1 MDSEALYGWRR
12 DAEGVPSGKPATK
25 KQPENSEL
33 LGFFHLLLRRAGA
46 TAYETGYEVNGRTIR
61 VINGRG
67 ASLSTLRSEFV
78 EPPAVVTADMIVA
91 VTATDLGSP
100 DNVVRSG
107 RAGDFIRPEPVA
119 EWYDMEG
126 ARKVLGI

>member
-1 MDSEALYGWRR
+1 M
-12 DAEGVPSGKPATK
+12 
-25 KQPENSEL
+25 
-33 LGFFHLLLRRAGA
+33 
-46 TAYETGYEVNGRTIR
+46 
-61 VINGRG
+61 
-67 ASLSTLRSEFV
+67 
-78 EPPAVVTADMIVA
+78 VTADMIVA

>member
-1 MDSEALYGWRR
+1 M
-12 DAEGVPSGKPATK
+12 VTV
-25 KQPENSEL
+25 
-33 LGFFHLLLRRAGA
+33 H
-46 TAYETGYEVNGRTIR
+46 
-61 VINGRG
+61 NGRG
-67 ASLSTLRSEFV
+67 ASLSTLRSEFI

-119 EWYDMEG
+119 EWFDMSG
-126 ARKVLGI
+126 AREELRI